1 MFIPDG
7 FALSFQAAYDK
18 ICAAKIQAAERT
30 RKLDGKRKKFK
41 FGELSVTFTKIVINE

>member
-1 MFIPDG
+1 MLIPFG

-18 ICAAKIQAAERT
+18 ICAAKVQAAERT

-41 FGELSVTFTKIVINE
+41 FGELSVTYTKKVFNE